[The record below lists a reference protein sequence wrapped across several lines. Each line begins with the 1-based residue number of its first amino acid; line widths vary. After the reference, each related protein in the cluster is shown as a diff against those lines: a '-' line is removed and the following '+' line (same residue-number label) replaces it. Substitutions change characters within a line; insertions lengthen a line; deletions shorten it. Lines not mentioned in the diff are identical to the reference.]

1 MFVYIGY
8 FYTLNEFRMI
18 MHFRRR
24 GRLMTSVVVPQA
36 VLWICRGH
44 LKNIHNY
51 CKPGRKHPEYSS
63 FIMSFYVFLIQMN
76 FHTLQMFIILLSRL
90 KGRFWYLQDM
100 VCVFYTQFIRLLR
113 CRDVCLHSGGPL
125 LRLGDWRGVDHP
137 DLESDGR
144 KQRGKP
150 IGKPLRF
157 VEE

>member
-8 FYTLNEFRMI
+8 FYTLNEFIMI

-76 FHTLQMFIILLSRL
+76 FHTLQMFIIFIYYWAGL
-90 KGRFWYLQDM
+90 KEDLDIYRTW
-100 VCVFYTQFIRLLR
+100 CVFFTPNSFGYWGAGMYAYTLVGLCFDSETGEVWIIQIWSRMAENKE
-113 CRDVCLHSGGPL
+113 GNP
-125 LRLGDWRGVDHP
+125 
-137 DLESDGR
+137 
-144 KQRGKP
+144 
-150 IGKPLRF
+150 
-157 VEE
+157 